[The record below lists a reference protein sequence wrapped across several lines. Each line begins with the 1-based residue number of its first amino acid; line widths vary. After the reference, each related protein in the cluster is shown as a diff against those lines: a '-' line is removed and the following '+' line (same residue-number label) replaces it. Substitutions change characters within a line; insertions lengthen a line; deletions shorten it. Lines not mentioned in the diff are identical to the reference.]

1 MSTHAAVAL
10 NISIVCADVKTVKA
24 TANNEVKPTAMASL
38 LIVFFTKYKT
48 MIARI
53 GKVEERIAATI
64 KPIRLITRLSIG
76 TI

>member
-10 NISIVCADVKTVKA
+10 KISIVRAEVKTVKA

-38 LIVFFTKYKT
+38 FIVFFTKYKT

-53 GKVEERIAATI
+53 GKVEERIAAIT
-64 KPIRLITRLSIG
+64 KPMRLITRLSTGSI
-76 TI
+76 